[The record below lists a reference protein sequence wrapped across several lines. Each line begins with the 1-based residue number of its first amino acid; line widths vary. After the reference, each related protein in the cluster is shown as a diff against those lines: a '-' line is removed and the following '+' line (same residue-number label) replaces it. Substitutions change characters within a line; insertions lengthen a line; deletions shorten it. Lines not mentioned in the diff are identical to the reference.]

1 MKNVILGTAGH
12 IDHGKT
18 TLIKALTGRETDNL
32 KEEKQRG
39 ISINLGFTYFDLP
52 SKKRVGIVDVPGH
65 EKFIKNMLAGACGI
79 DIVLLVIA
87 ADEGVMPQ
95 TIEHLDILNYL
106 DVKKGIIVLTKCDLV
121 DEEFIELVKD
131 DVREKTKGLFIEGA
145 PIVEVD
151 SVSRRGLDELVQKID
166 EISEDIEE
174 KKTDAPSR
182 MSIDRVFSLKGFGT
196 IVTGTLIEG
205 KISVD
210 DEMTIYPSEK
220 KVKVRNLQVH
230 GCDVKTAYAG
240 QRTAIN
246 LSNIKV
252 SEIQRGDVIAQTGS
266 VEESMMIDVNISLV
280 EHCKK
285 SLKHWDRIRIF
296 HGTKQILCRIVPLN
310 EDEIQYGESGYAQL
324 RLEEKIVAKKGDRFI
339 IRSYS
344 PMDTIGG
351 GVIIDTAPKKHK
363 IYDESVIEA
372 LKIKEKG
379 ELKDILEEYLKL
391 NLSNYITLKEL
402 VSYTGEKEEYVKEGL
417 NALID
422 ENKVFCVNKYYLHIS
437 HYQKLKE
444 RVIDILT
451 KYHKQY
457 RLRNG
462 ILKEELRSKVDN
474 SLKVKDMDVILNKM
488 AEEKDIKVQDNL
500 VSNYDFEVKFNQKQL
515 SIKKEIEDK
524 SRKNGLNSLMTK
536 DDICNKNKFYEEVLE
551 ALTGETIQKLDD
563 AYYIDKKVYENVKKD
578 LLEYLNKNKEITVA
592 QFRDITKSNRK
603 ISIVMLEHFDRNR
616 ITKRV
621 EDKRILY

>member
-444 RVIDILT
+444 KVIEILT

-462 ILKEELRSKVDN
+462 ILKEEIRSKVDN

-488 AEEKDIKVQDNL
+488 VEEKDIKVQDNL

>member
-131 DVREKTKGLFIEGA
+131 DIREKTKRLFIEGA

-310 EDEIQYGESGYAQL
+310 EDEIQYGKSGYAQL

-444 RVIDILT
+444 KVIEILT

-488 AEEKDIKVQDNL
+488 EEEKDIKVQDNL

>member
-462 ILKEELRSKVDN
+462 ILKEELRSKLDN

-488 AEEKDIKVQDNL
+488 VEEKDIKVQDNL

>member
-79 DIVLLVIA
+79 DIVLLVVA

-95 TIEHLDILNYL
+95 TVEHLDILNYL
-106 DVKKGIIVLTKCDLV
+106 GVKKGIIVLTKCDLV
-121 DEEFIELVKD
+121 DEDFISLVKD
-131 DVREKTKGLFIEGA
+131 EVKEKTKGLFIENA

-151 SVSRRGLDELVQKID
+151 SVSGRGLEELVKKID

-174 KKTDAPSR
+174 KKIDAPAR

-205 KISVD
+205 KISID

-252 SEIQRGDVIAQTGS
+252 SEIQRGDVIAETGS

-285 SLKHWDRIRIF
+285 SLKHWDRIRVF

-310 EDEIQYGESGYAQL
+310 EDEIPYGESGYAQL

-351 GVIIDTAPKKHK
+351 GIIIDTAPKKHK
-363 IYDESVIEA
+363 IYDESVIET

-379 ELKDILEEYLKL
+379 ELKDIIEEYLKL
-391 NLSNYITLKEL
+391 NLSNYITLKDL
-402 VSYTGEKEEYVKEGL
+402 ISYTGDKEEYVKEGL
-417 NALID
+417 DVLIK
-422 ENKVFCVNKYYLHIS
+422 ENKVIPVNKYYLHIS
-437 HYQKLKE
+437 HYNKLKDKTM
-444 RVIDILT
+444 DILN

-457 RLRNG
+457 RLRKG
-462 ILKEELRSKVDN
+462 ILKEELRSRVD
-474 SLKVKDMDVILNKM
+474 SKLKVKDMDIILNKM
-488 AEEKDIKVQDNL
+488 AEDKQIKVRDNL
-500 VSNYDFEVKFNQKQL
+500 VSNYEFEVIFNQKQL
-515 SIKKEIEDK
+515 SIKKEIENIT
-524 SRKNGLNSLMTK
+524 RKNKLSCLVTK
-536 DDICNKNKFYEEVLE
+536 DEICNKNKFYEEVLE
-551 ALTGETIQKLDD
+551 ALIGDTIQKLDD
-563 AYYIDKKVYENVKKD
+563 TYYVDKDIYENMKNE
-578 LLEYLNKNKEITVA
+578 LINYLKQNNQITVA
-592 QFRDITKSNRK
+592 QFRDITNSNRK
-603 ISIVMLEHFDRNR
+603 TSIAILEHFDRNR
-616 ITKRV
+616 ITKRID
-621 EDKRILY
+621 DKRVLY

>member
-1 MKNVILGTAGH
+1 MKTVILGTAGH

-106 DVKKGIIVLTKCDLV
+106 DVKRGII
-121 DEEFIELVKD
+121 
-131 DVREKTKGLFIEGA
+131 KGLFIEGA
-145 PIVEVD
+145 PIVEVN

-488 AEEKDIKVQDNL
+488 VEEKDIKVQDNL
-500 VSNYDFEVKFNQKQL
+500 VSNYDFEVEFNQKQL

>member
-79 DIVLLVIA
+79 DIVLLVVA

-95 TIEHLDILNYL
+95 TVEHLDILNYL
-106 DVKKGIIVLTKCDLV
+106 GVKKGIIVLTKCDLV
-121 DEEFIELVKD
+121 DEDFISLVKD
-131 DVREKTKGLFIEGA
+131 EVKEKTKGLFIENA

-151 SVSRRGLDELVQKID
+151 SVSGRGLEELVKKID

-174 KKTDAPSR
+174 KKIDAPAR
-182 MSIDRVFSLKGFGT
+182 MSIDRVFSLRGFGT

-205 KISVD
+205 KISID

-252 SEIQRGDVIAQTGS
+252 SEIQRGDVIAETGS

-488 AEEKDIKVQDNL
+488 VEEKDIKVQDNL

>member
-106 DVKKGIIVLTKCDLV
+106 DVKRGIIVLTKCDLV

-131 DVREKTKGLFIEGA
+131 DIREKTKGLFIEGA

-151 SVSRRGLDELVQKID
+151 SVSRRGLDKLVQKID

-488 AEEKDIKVQDNL
+488 VEEKDIKVQDNL

>member
-145 PIVEVD
+145 PIVEVN

-266 VEESMMIDVNISLV
+266 VEESMMIDVNISLF

-422 ENKVFCVNKYYLHIS
+422 ENKVFCINKYYLHIS

-488 AEEKDIKVQDNL
+488 VEEKDIKVQDNL
-500 VSNYDFEVKFNQKQL
+500 VSNYDFEVEFNQKQL

>member
-79 DIVLLVIA
+79 DIVLLVVA

-121 DEEFIELVKD
+121 DKEFIELAKD
-131 DVREKTKGLFIEGA
+131 DVKEKIKGLFIENA
-145 PIVEVD
+145 PIIEVD
-151 SVSRRGLDELVQKID
+151 SISRRGLDELIQKID
-166 EISEDIEE
+166 ELSEDIEE

-205 KISVD
+205 QISVN

-230 GCDVKTAYAG
+230 GCDVNTAYAG

-252 SEIQRGDVIAQTGS
+252 SDIQRGDVIAKTGS
-266 VEESMMIDVNISLV
+266 VEESMMIDVNVSLV

-310 EDEIQYGESGYAQL
+310 EDEIPYGKSGYAQL

-372 LKIKEKG
+372 LKLKEKG

-391 NLSNYITLKEL
+391 NLSTYITLKDL
-402 VSYTGEKEEYVKEGL
+402 ISYTGEKEEYIKEGL
-417 NALID
+417 NLLID
-422 ENKVFCVNKYYLHIS
+422 ENKVFCINKYYLHIS
-437 HYQKLKE
+437 HYQALKE
-444 RVIDILT
+444 KTIDILT

-457 RLRNG
+457 RLRHG
-462 ILKEELRSKVDN
+462 ILKEELRSKIDN
-474 SLKVKDMDVILNKM
+474 SLKVKDIDILLSIM
-488 AEEKDIKVQDNL
+488 EKEQAIKVEDNL
-500 VSNYDFEVKFNQKQL
+500 VSNYEFKVQFNQKQL
-515 SIKKEIEDK
+515 AIKKEIEDK
-524 SRKNGLNSLMTK
+524 ATNNGLNSLMKK

-551 ALTGETIQKLDD
+551 ALVGDTIQKLDD
-563 AYYIDKKVYENVKKD
+563 IYYVDKKVYENVKKNLID
-578 LLEYLNKNKEITVA
+578 YLNKNKEITVA
-592 QFRDITKSNRK
+592 EFRDITNSNRK
-603 ISIVMLEHFDRNR
+603 ISIAMLEHFDRNR
-616 ITKRV
+616 ITKRI

>member
-131 DVREKTKGLFIEGA
+131 DIREKTKGLFIEGA

-151 SVSRRGLDELVQKID
+151 SVSRRGLDKLVQKID

-230 GCDVKTAYAG
+230 GCDVKTVYAG

-280 EHCKK
+280 EHCKN

-444 RVIDILT
+444 KVIEILT

-488 AEEKDIKVQDNL
+488 VEEKDIKVQDNL

-563 AYYIDKKVYENVKKD
+563 AYYIDKIVYENVKKD

>member
-422 ENKVFCVNKYYLHIS
+422 ENKVFCVNKYYLNIS

-488 AEEKDIKVQDNL
+488 VEEKDIKVQDNL

>member
-131 DVREKTKGLFIEGA
+131 DIREKTKRLFIEGA

-151 SVSRRGLDELVQKID
+151 SVSRRGLDKLVQKID

-444 RVIDILT
+444 KVIEILT

-488 AEEKDIKVQDNL
+488 VEEKDIKVQDNL

>member
-79 DIVLLVIA
+79 DIVLLVVA

-95 TIEHLDILNYL
+95 TVEHLDILNYL
-106 DVKKGIIVLTKCDLV
+106 GVKKGIIVLTKCDLV
-121 DEEFIELVKD
+121 DEDFISLVKD
-131 DVREKTKGLFIEGA
+131 EVKEKTKGLFIENA

-151 SVSRRGLDELVQKID
+151 SVSGRGLEELVKKID

-174 KKTDAPSR
+174 KKIDAPAR

-205 KISVD
+205 KISID

-252 SEIQRGDVIAQTGS
+252 SEIQRGDVIAETGS

-285 SLKHWDRIRIF
+285 SLKHWDRIRVF

-310 EDEIQYGESGYAQL
+310 EDEIPYGESGYAQL

-351 GVIIDTAPKKHK
+351 GIIIDTAPKKHK
-363 IYDESVIEA
+363 IYDESVIET
-372 LKIKEKG
+372 LRIKEKG
-379 ELKDILEEYLKL
+379 ELKDIIEEYLKL
-391 NLSNYITLKEL
+391 NLSNYITLKDL
-402 VSYTGEKEEYVKEGL
+402 ISYTGDKEEYVKEGL
-417 NALID
+417 DVLIK
-422 ENKVFCVNKYYLHIS
+422 ENKVIPVNKYYLHIS
-437 HYQKLKE
+437 HYNKLKDKTM
-444 RVIDILT
+444 DILN

-457 RLRNG
+457 RLRKG
-462 ILKEELRSKVDN
+462 ILKEELRSRVD
-474 SLKVKDMDVILNKM
+474 SKLKVKDMDIILNKM
-488 AEEKDIKVQDNL
+488 AEDKQIKVRDNL
-500 VSNYDFEVKFNQKQL
+500 VSNYEFEVVFNQKQL
-515 SIKKEIEDK
+515 SIKKEIENIT
-524 SRKNGLNSLMTK
+524 RKNKLRCLVTK
-536 DDICNKNKFYEEVLE
+536 DEICNKNKFYEEVLE
-551 ALTGETIQKLDD
+551 ALIGDTIQKLDD
-563 AYYIDKKVYENVKKD
+563 TYYVDKDIYENMKNE
-578 LLEYLNKNKEITVA
+578 LINYLKQNNQITVA
-592 QFRDITKSNRK
+592 QFRDITNSNRK
-603 ISIVMLEHFDRNR
+603 TSIAILEHFDRNR
-616 ITKRV
+616 ITKRID
-621 EDKRILY
+621 DKRVLY

>member
-79 DIVLLVIA
+79 DIVLLVVA

-95 TIEHLDILNYL
+95 TVEHLDILNYL
-106 DVKKGIIVLTKCDLV
+106 GVKKGIIVLTKCDLV
-121 DEEFIELVKD
+121 DEDFISLVKD
-131 DVREKTKGLFIEGA
+131 EVKEKTKGLFIENA

-151 SVSRRGLDELVQKID
+151 SVSGRGLEELVKKID

-174 KKTDAPSR
+174 KKIDAPAR

-205 KISVD
+205 KISID

-252 SEIQRGDVIAQTGS
+252 SEIQRGDVIAETGS

-285 SLKHWDRIRIF
+285 SLKHWDRIRVF

-310 EDEIQYGESGYAQL
+310 EDEIPYGESGYAQL
-324 RLEEKIVAKKGDRFI
+324 RLEEKIVAKKVDRFI

-351 GVIIDTAPKKHK
+351 GIIIDTAPKKHK
-363 IYDESVIEA
+363 IYDESVIET

-379 ELKDILEEYLKL
+379 ELKDIIEEYLKL
-391 NLSNYITLKEL
+391 NLSNYITLKDL
-402 VSYTGEKEEYVKEGL
+402 ISYTGDKEEYVKEGL
-417 NALID
+417 DVLIK
-422 ENKVFCVNKYYLHIS
+422 ENKVIPLNKYYLHIS
-437 HYQKLKE
+437 HYNKLKDKTM
-444 RVIDILT
+444 DILN

-457 RLRNG
+457 RLRKG
-462 ILKEELRSKVDN
+462 ILKEELRSRVD
-474 SLKVKDMDVILNKM
+474 SKLKVKDMDIILNKM
-488 AEEKDIKVQDNL
+488 AEDKQIKVRDNL
-500 VSNYDFEVKFNQKQL
+500 VSNYEFEVVFNQKQL
-515 SIKKEIEDK
+515 SIKKEIENIT
-524 SRKNGLNSLMTK
+524 RKNKLSCLVTK
-536 DDICNKNKFYEEVLE
+536 DEICNKNKFYEEVLE
-551 ALTGETIQKLDD
+551 ALIGDTIQKLDD
-563 AYYIDKKVYENVKKD
+563 TYYVDKDIYENMKNE
-578 LLEYLNKNKEITVA
+578 LINYLKQNNQITVA
-592 QFRDITKSNRK
+592 QFRDITNSNRK
-603 ISIVMLEHFDRNR
+603 TSIAILEHFDRNR
-616 ITKRV
+616 ITKRID
-621 EDKRILY
+621 DKRVLY

>member
-131 DVREKTKGLFIEGA
+131 DIREKTKRLFIEGA

-151 SVSRRGLDELVQKID
+151 SVSRRGLDKLVQKID

-444 RVIDILT
+444 KVIEILT

-488 AEEKDIKVQDNL
+488 VEEKDIKVQDNL

-524 SRKNGLNSLMTK
+524 SRKNGGNSLMTK

>member
-151 SVSRRGLDELVQKID
+151 SVSRRG
-166 EISEDIEE
+166 
-174 KKTDAPSR
+174 

-488 AEEKDIKVQDNL
+488 VEEKDIKVQDNL

>member
-79 DIVLLVIA
+79 DIVLLVVA

-95 TIEHLDILNYL
+95 TVEHLDILNYL
-106 DVKKGIIVLTKCDLV
+106 GVKKGIIVLTKCDLV
-121 DEEFIELVKD
+121 DEDFISLVKD
-131 DVREKTKGLFIEGA
+131 EVKEKTKGLFIENA

-151 SVSRRGLDELVQKID
+151 SVSGRGLEELVKKID

-174 KKTDAPSR
+174 KKIDAPAR

-205 KISVD
+205 KISID

-252 SEIQRGDVIAQTGS
+252 SEIQRGDVIAETGS

-285 SLKHWDRIRIF
+285 SLKHWDRIRVF

-310 EDEIQYGESGYAQL
+310 EDEIPYGESGYAQL

-351 GVIIDTAPKKHK
+351 GIIIDTAPKKHK
-363 IYDESVIEA
+363 IYDESVIET

-379 ELKDILEEYLKL
+379 ELKDIIEEHLKL
-391 NLSNYITLKEL
+391 NLSNYITLKDL
-402 VSYTGEKEEYVKEGL
+402 ISYTGDKEEYVKEGL
-417 NALID
+417 DVLIK
-422 ENKVFCVNKYYLHIS
+422 ENKVIPVNKYYLHIS
-437 HYQKLKE
+437 HYNKLKDKTM
-444 RVIDILT
+444 DILN

-457 RLRNG
+457 RLRKG
-462 ILKEELRSKVDN
+462 ILKEELRSRVD
-474 SLKVKDMDVILNKM
+474 SKLKVKDMDIILNKM
-488 AEEKDIKVQDNL
+488 AEDKQIKVRDNL
-500 VSNYDFEVKFNQKQL
+500 VSNYEFEVVFNQKQL
-515 SIKKEIEDK
+515 SIKKEIENIT
-524 SRKNGLNSLMTK
+524 RKNKLSCLVTK
-536 DDICNKNKFYEEVLE
+536 DEICNKNKFYEEVLE
-551 ALTGETIQKLDD
+551 ALIGDTIQKLDD
-563 AYYIDKKVYENVKKD
+563 TYYVDKDIYENMKNE
-578 LLEYLNKNKEITVA
+578 LINYLKQNNQITVA
-592 QFRDITKSNRK
+592 QFRDITNSNRK
-603 ISIVMLEHFDRNR
+603 TSIAILEHFDRNR
-616 ITKRV
+616 ITKRID
-621 EDKRILY
+621 DKRVLY

>member
-32 KEEKQRG
+32 KEEIQRG

-131 DVREKTKGLFIEGA
+131 DVREKTRGLFIEGA

>member
-131 DVREKTKGLFIEGA
+131 DIREKTKRLFIEGA

-285 SLKHWDRIRIF
+285 SLKHWDRIRVF

-488 AEEKDIKVQDNL
+488 VEEKDIKVQDNL

-563 AYYIDKKVYENVKKD
+563 AYYIDKKVYENVKKG

>member
-106 DVKKGIIVLTKCDLV
+106 DVKRGIIVLTKCDLV

-131 DVREKTKGLFIEGA
+131 DIREKTKGLFIEGA

-151 SVSRRGLDELVQKID
+151 SVSRRGLDKLVQKID

-220 KVKVRNLQVH
+220 KVKIRNLQVH

-444 RVIDILT
+444 KVIEILT

>member
-131 DVREKTKGLFIEGA
+131 DIREKTKGLFIEGA

-151 SVSRRGLDELVQKID
+151 SVSRRGLDKLVQKID

-230 GCDVKTAYAG
+230 GCDVKTVYAG

-280 EHCKK
+280 EHCKN

-444 RVIDILT
+444 KVIEILT

>member
-131 DVREKTKGLFIEGA
+131 DVREKTRGLFIEGA

-488 AEEKDIKVQDNL
+488 VEEKDIKVQDNL

>member
-79 DIVLLVIA
+79 DIVLLVVA

-95 TIEHLDILNYL
+95 TVEHLDILNYL
-106 DVKKGIIVLTKCDLV
+106 GVKKGIIVLTKCDLV
-121 DEEFIELVKD
+121 DEDFISLVKD
-131 DVREKTKGLFIEGA
+131 EVKEKTKGLFIENA

-151 SVSRRGLDELVQKID
+151 SVSGRGLEELVKKID

-174 KKTDAPSR
+174 KKIDAPAR

-205 KISVD
+205 KISID

-252 SEIQRGDVIAQTGS
+252 SEIQRGDVIAETGS

-285 SLKHWDRIRIF
+285 SLKHWDRIRAF

-310 EDEIQYGESGYAQL
+310 EDEIPYGESGYAQL

-351 GVIIDTAPKKHK
+351 GIIIDTAPKKHK
-363 IYDESVIEA
+363 IYDESVIET

-379 ELKDILEEYLKL
+379 ELKDIIEEYLKL
-391 NLSNYITLKEL
+391 NLSNYITLKDL
-402 VSYTGEKEEYVKEGL
+402 ISYTGDKEEYVKEGL
-417 NALID
+417 DVLIK
-422 ENKVFCVNKYYLHIS
+422 ENKVIPVNKYYLHIS
-437 HYQKLKE
+437 HYNKLKDKTM
-444 RVIDILT
+444 DILN

-457 RLRNG
+457 RLRKG
-462 ILKEELRSKVDN
+462 ILKEELRSRVD
-474 SLKVKDMDVILNKM
+474 SKLKVKDMDIILNKM
-488 AEEKDIKVQDNL
+488 AEDKQIKVRDNL
-500 VSNYDFEVKFNQKQL
+500 VSNYEFEVVFNQKQL
-515 SIKKEIEDK
+515 SIKKEIENIT
-524 SRKNGLNSLMTK
+524 RKNKLSCLVTK
-536 DDICNKNKFYEEVLE
+536 DEICNKNKFYEEVLE
-551 ALTGETIQKLDD
+551 ALIGDTIQKLDD
-563 AYYIDKKVYENVKKD
+563 TYYVDRDIYENMKNE
-578 LLEYLNKNKEITVA
+578 LINYLKQNNQITVA
-592 QFRDITKSNRK
+592 QFRDITNSNRK
-603 ISIVMLEHFDRNR
+603 TSIAILEHFDRNR
-616 ITKRV
+616 ITKRID
-621 EDKRILY
+621 DKRVLY

>member
-131 DVREKTKGLFIEGA
+131 DIREKTKGLFIEGA

-151 SVSRRGLDELVQKID
+151 SVSRRGLDKLVQKID

-210 DEMTIYPSEK
+210 DEITIYPSEK

-280 EHCKK
+280 EHYKK

-310 EDEIQYGESGYAQL
+310 EDEIQYAESGYAQL

-444 RVIDILT
+444 KVIEILT

-551 ALTGETIQKLDD
+551 VLTGETIQKLDD

>member
-131 DVREKTKGLFIEGA
+131 DIREKTKRLFIEGA

-151 SVSRRGLDELVQKID
+151 SVSRRGLDKLVQKID

-266 VEESMMIDVNISLV
+266 VEEYMMIDVNISLV

-351 GVIIDTAPKKHK
+351 GVIIDTATKKHK

-488 AEEKDIKVQDNL
+488 VEEKDIKVQDNL

>member
-79 DIVLLVIA
+79 DIVLLVVA

-95 TIEHLDILNYL
+95 TVEHLDILNYL
-106 DVKKGIIVLTKCDLV
+106 GVKKGIIVLTKCDLV
-121 DEEFIELVKD
+121 DEDFISLVKD
-131 DVREKTKGLFIEGA
+131 EVKEKTKGLFIENA

-151 SVSRRGLDELVQKID
+151 SVSGRGLEELVKKID

-174 KKTDAPSR
+174 KKIDAPAR
-182 MSIDRVFSLKGFGT
+182 MSIDRVFSLRGFGT

-205 KISVD
+205 KISID

-252 SEIQRGDVIAQTGS
+252 SEIQRGDVIAETGS

-285 SLKHWDRIRIF
+285 SLKHWDRIRVF

-310 EDEIQYGESGYAQL
+310 EDEIPYGESGYAQL

-351 GVIIDTAPKKHK
+351 GIIIDTAPKKHK
-363 IYDESVIEA
+363 IYDESVIET

-379 ELKDILEEYLKL
+379 ELKDIIEEYLKL
-391 NLSNYITLKEL
+391 NLSNYITLKDL
-402 VSYTGEKEEYVKEGL
+402 ISYTGDKEEYVKEGL
-417 NALID
+417 DVLIK
-422 ENKVFCVNKYYLHIS
+422 ENKVIPLNKYYLHIS
-437 HYQKLKE
+437 HYNKLKDKTM
-444 RVIDILT
+444 DILN

-457 RLRNG
+457 RLRKG
-462 ILKEELRSKVDN
+462 ILKEELRSRVD
-474 SLKVKDMDVILNKM
+474 SKLKVKDMDIILNKM
-488 AEEKDIKVQDNL
+488 AEDKQIKVRDNL
-500 VSNYDFEVKFNQKQL
+500 VSNYEFEVVFNQKQL
-515 SIKKEIEDK
+515 SIKKEIENIT
-524 SRKNGLNSLMTK
+524 RKNKLSCLVTK
-536 DDICNKNKFYEEVLE
+536 DEICNKNKFYEEVLE
-551 ALTGETIQKLDD
+551 ALIGDTIQKLDD
-563 AYYIDKKVYENVKKD
+563 TYYVDKDIYENMKNE
-578 LLEYLNKNKEITVA
+578 LINYLKQNNQITVS
-592 QFRDITKSNRK
+592 QFRDITNSNRK
-603 ISIVMLEHFDRNR
+603 TSIAILEHFDRNR
-616 ITKRV
+616 ITKRID
-621 EDKRILY
+621 DKRVLY

>member
-444 RVIDILT
+444 KVIEILT

-488 AEEKDIKVQDNL
+488 VEEKDIKVQDNL

>member
-131 DVREKTKGLFIEGA
+131 DVREKTKGLFIEDA

-379 ELKDILEEYLKL
+379 ELRDILEEYLKL

-444 RVIDILT
+444 KVIEILT

-563 AYYIDKKVYENVKKD
+563 AYYIDKKVYENVKKG

>member
-285 SLKHWDRIRIF
+285 SLKHWDRIRVF

-488 AEEKDIKVQDNL
+488 VEEKDIKVQDNL

-551 ALTGETIQKLDD
+551 ALIGDTIQKLDD
-563 AYYIDKKVYENVKKD
+563 TYYVDKDIYENMKNE
-578 LLEYLNKNKEITVA
+578 LINYLKQNNQITVA
-592 QFRDITKSNRK
+592 QFRDITNSNRK
-603 ISIVMLEHFDRNR
+603 TSIAILEHFDRNR
-616 ITKRV
+616 ITKRID
-621 EDKRILY
+621 DKRVLY

>member
-145 PIVEVD
+145 PIVEVN

-488 AEEKDIKVQDNL
+488 VEEKDIKVQDNL

-563 AYYIDKKVYENVKKD
+563 AYNIDKNVYENVKKD

>member
-457 RLRNG
+457 RFRNG
-462 ILKEELRSKVDN
+462 FLKEELRSKVDN

-488 AEEKDIKVQDNL
+488 VEEKDIKVQDNL

>member
-79 DIVLLVIA
+79 DIVLLVVA

-95 TIEHLDILNYL
+95 TVEHLDILNYL
-106 DVKKGIIVLTKCDLV
+106 GVKKGIIVLTKCDLV
-121 DEEFIELVKD
+121 DEDFISLVKD
-131 DVREKTKGLFIEGA
+131 EVKEKTKGLFIENA

-151 SVSRRGLDELVQKID
+151 SVSGRGLEELVKKID

-174 KKTDAPSR
+174 KKIDAPAR

-205 KISVD
+205 KISID

-252 SEIQRGDVIAQTGS
+252 SEIQRGDVIAETGS

-285 SLKHWDRIRIF
+285 SLKHWDRIRVF

-310 EDEIQYGESGYAQL
+310 EDEIPYGESGYAQL
-324 RLEEKIVAKKGDRFI
+324 RLEEKIVAKKVDRFI

-351 GVIIDTAPKKHK
+351 GIIIDTAPKKHK
-363 IYDESVIEA
+363 IYDESVIET

-379 ELKDILEEYLKL
+379 ELKDIIEEDLKL
-391 NLSNYITLKEL
+391 NLSNYITLKDL
-402 VSYTGEKEEYVKEGL
+402 ISYTGDKEEYVKEGL
-417 NALID
+417 DVLIK
-422 ENKVFCVNKYYLHIS
+422 ENKVIPVNKYYLHIS
-437 HYQKLKE
+437 HYNKLKDKTM
-444 RVIDILT
+444 DILN

-457 RLRNG
+457 RLRKG
-462 ILKEELRSKVDN
+462 ILKEELRSRVD
-474 SLKVKDMDVILNKM
+474 SKLKVKDMDIILNKM
-488 AEEKDIKVQDNL
+488 AEDKQIKVRDNL
-500 VSNYDFEVKFNQKQL
+500 VSNYEFEVVFNQKQL
-515 SIKKEIEDK
+515 SIKKEIENIT
-524 SRKNGLNSLMTK
+524 RKNKLSCLVTK
-536 DDICNKNKFYEEVLE
+536 DEICNKNKFYEEVLE
-551 ALTGETIQKLDD
+551 ALIGDTIQKLDD
-563 AYYIDKKVYENVKKD
+563 TYYVDKDIYENMKNE
-578 LLEYLNKNKEITVA
+578 LINYLKQNNQITVA
-592 QFRDITKSNRK
+592 QFRDITNSNRK
-603 ISIVMLEHFDRNR
+603 TSIAILEHFDRNR
-616 ITKRV
+616 ITKRID
-621 EDKRILY
+621 DKRVLY

>member
-166 EISEDIEE
+166 ELSEDIEE

-310 EDEIQYGESGYAQL
+310 EDEIPYGESGYAQL

-391 NLSNYITLKEL
+391 NLSNYITLKDL

-422 ENKVFCVNKYYLHIS
+422 ENKVVCVNKYYLHIS

-444 RVIDILT
+444 KVIDVLT

-457 RLRNG
+457 RLRHG

-488 AEEKDIKVQDNL
+488 VEEKDIKVQDNL

-563 AYYIDKKVYENVKKD
+563 TYYIDKKVYENVKKD
-578 LLEYLNKNKEITVA
+578 LVEYLNKNKEITVA

-603 ISIVMLEHFDRNR
+603 ISIAMLEHFDRNR

>member
-324 RLEEKIVAKKGDRFI
+324 RLEENIVAKKGDRFI

-488 AEEKDIKVQDNL
+488 VEEKDIKVQDNL
-500 VSNYDFEVKFNQKQL
+500 VSNYDFEVEFNQKQL

>member
-145 PIVEVD
+145 PIVEVN

-285 SLKHWDRIRIF
+285 SLKHWDRIRVF

-422 ENKVFCVNKYYLHIS
+422 ENKVFCINKYYLHIS

-488 AEEKDIKVQDNL
+488 VEEKDIKVQDNL

>member
-79 DIVLLVIA
+79 DIVLLVVA

-95 TIEHLDILNYL
+95 TVEHLDILNYL
-106 DVKKGIIVLTKCDLV
+106 GVKKGIIVLTKCDLV
-121 DEEFIELVKD
+121 DEDFISLVKD
-131 DVREKTKGLFIEGA
+131 EVKEKTKGLFIENA

-151 SVSRRGLDELVQKID
+151 SVSGRGLEELVKKID

-174 KKTDAPSR
+174 KKIDAPAR

-205 KISVD
+205 KISID

-220 KVKVRNLQVH
+220 KGKVRNLQVH

-252 SEIQRGDVIAQTGS
+252 SEIQRGDVIAETGS

-285 SLKHWDRIRIF
+285 SLKHWDRIRVF

-310 EDEIQYGESGYAQL
+310 EDEIPYGESGYAQL

-351 GVIIDTAPKKHK
+351 GIIIDTAPKKHK
-363 IYDESVIEA
+363 IYDESVIET

-379 ELKDILEEYLKL
+379 ELKDIIEEYLKL
-391 NLSNYITLKEL
+391 NLSNYITLKDL
-402 VSYTGEKEEYVKEGL
+402 ISYTGDKEEYVKEGL
-417 NALID
+417 DVLIK
-422 ENKVFCVNKYYLHIS
+422 ENKVIPVNKYYLHIS
-437 HYQKLKE
+437 HYNKLKDKTM
-444 RVIDILT
+444 DILN

-457 RLRNG
+457 RLRKG
-462 ILKEELRSKVDN
+462 ILKEELRSRVD
-474 SLKVKDMDVILNKM
+474 SKLKVKDMDIILNKM
-488 AEEKDIKVQDNL
+488 AEDKQIKVRDNL
-500 VSNYDFEVKFNQKQL
+500 VSNYEFEVVFNQKQL
-515 SIKKEIEDK
+515 SIKKEIENIT
-524 SRKNGLNSLMTK
+524 RKNKLSCLVTK
-536 DDICNKNKFYEEVLE
+536 DEICNKNKFYEEVLE
-551 ALTGETIQKLDD
+551 ALIGDTIQKLDD
-563 AYYIDKKVYENVKKD
+563 TYYVDKDIYENMKNE
-578 LLEYLNKNKEITVA
+578 LINYLKQNNQITVA
-592 QFRDITKSNRK
+592 QFRDITNSNRK
-603 ISIVMLEHFDRNR
+603 TSIAILEHFDRNR
-616 ITKRV
+616 ITKRID
-621 EDKRILY
+621 DKRVLY

>member
-131 DVREKTKGLFIEGA
+131 DIREKTKGLFIEGA

-151 SVSRRGLDELVQKID
+151 SVSRRGLDKLVQKID

-230 GCDVKTAYAG
+230 GCDVKTVYAG

-444 RVIDILT
+444 KVIEILT

-524 SRKNGLNSLMTK
+524 SRKNGLSSLMTK

-621 EDKRILY
+621 EEKRILY